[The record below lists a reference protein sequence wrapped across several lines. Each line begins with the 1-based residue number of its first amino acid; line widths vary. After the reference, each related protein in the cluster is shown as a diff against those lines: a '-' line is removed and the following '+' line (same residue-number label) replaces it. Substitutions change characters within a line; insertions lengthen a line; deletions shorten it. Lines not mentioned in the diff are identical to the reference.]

1 MDKKGVSGVITAV
14 LLILLVIASIG
25 ILWVV
30 IAVFVFES
38 ADTIGT
44 GINLVGVDIE
54 SVFVDNDGVKVRV
67 KRNSV
72 SGELDAVRIIVEDSS
87 GSKSFDYESTLRGQ
101 ESESILLVA
110 DNHDS
115 VDLLDI
121 QKISVFPVAGERAG
135 SFGDEVDIDEEWKD
149 TYYPFN
155 EWVIGSASIVT
166 LEDGV
171 IALRSPTDAM
181 VHAYGPNWISID
193 EDKTYRIS
201 VWMRGGGKKIPDL
214 NYLSVRQ
221 AEADFRF
228 NNLGNTGWGRP
239 YFYGGLATSDW
250 IKYEVIIKG
259 SSDAENPPMWN
270 SGLGLGAEYFQVG
283 VIMNYNSGNGLEEG
297 YTEIKEFRIEEI

>member
-121 QKISVFPVAGERAG
+121 QKISVFPVAGNRVG
-135 SFGDEVDIDEEWKD
+135 NFGDEVDIDEEWKD

-166 LEDGV
+166 LDDGV
-171 IALRSPTDAM
+171 IALRSPIDAM
-181 VHAYGPNWISID
+181 VHVYDPNWILID
-193 EDKTYRIS
+193 ESKTYRIS

-221 AEADFRF
+221 ADADFGF
-228 NNLGNTGWGRP
+228 NKLGNTGWGRP
-239 YFYGGLATSDW
+239 YFYRGPATSDW

-259 SSDAENPPMWN
+259 SSDVENPRMWN
-270 SGLGLGAEYFQVG
+270 SGLDAGAEYFQVG